1 MDKILFTAK
10 IKIFCLKK
18 QENILSRQ
26 KKRPLLL
33 QSFGCRKFTGLFIV
47 FIFMYHTRKVQHALS
62 KTLIK
67 WRIEKRLSQEQLSAI
82 SGLSRQY
89 LSRLEA
95 CKQLPRLDSLLQILV
110 PLEKTFADLGAFLD
124 SFLQDSNTKDSERMV
139 ADKGPFWDEK

>member
-1 MDKILFTAK
+1 M
-10 IKIFCLKK
+10 
-18 QENILSRQ
+18 
-26 KKRPLLL
+26 
-33 QSFGCRKFTGLFIV
+33 QSFGCRKHSGLFIA
-47 FIFMYHTRKVQHALS
+47 FIFIHHTRKVQYALS

-67 WRIEKRLSQEQLSAI
+67 WRIEKRLSQEQLATR

-110 PLEKTFADLGAFLD
+110 PLGKTFADLGISLD
-124 SFLQDSNTKDSERMV
+124 SYLLESDENGSTRMV

>member
-1 MDKILFTAK
+1 M
-10 IKIFCLKK
+10 
-18 QENILSRQ
+18 
-26 KKRPLLL
+26 
-33 QSFGCRKFTGLFIV
+33 QSFGCRKFTGLFIA

-67 WRIEKRLSQEQLSAI
+67 WRIEKRLSQEQLSAN

-110 PLEKTFADLGAFLD
+110 PLEKTFADLGASLD
-124 SFLQDSNTKDSERMV
+124 SFLQDSNTKDSGRMV